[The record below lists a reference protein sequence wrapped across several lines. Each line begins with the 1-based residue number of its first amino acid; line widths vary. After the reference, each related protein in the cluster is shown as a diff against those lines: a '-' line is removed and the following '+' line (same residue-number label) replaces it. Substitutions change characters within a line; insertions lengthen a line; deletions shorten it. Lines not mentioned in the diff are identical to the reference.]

1 MARANRQVV
10 SHLAPIMPRR
20 LPTLALPPTTPD
32 GPEDFSGQEWL
43 VTNGL
48 GGHACGPVA
57 GPATRRY
64 HGWFVPN
71 LSEPRGRH
79 VLLPRLDDSV
89 VTDEGAWLLDGHLV
103 QFRLEGLLPVWR
115 YQLPG
120 RVVERRVVMPH
131 GRNAAVLRWRLVE
144 GAPCRLLL
152 RPFVAARRQDEALR
166 LDEQPA
172 WQARTVA
179 DGGLQ
184 LALACGGA
192 DLLLQPVAPGAA
204 FTADPLIERDR
215 RFSME
220 AERGYDHAEH
230 QHSPGHWTLHLSAGQ
245 DVALQALLAGDAPLA
260 PAEALL
266 QAERDRQALLLVT
279 AGLAEPQQDEPIAAD
294 ADIEARLVLAAD
306 AFIVQPGSRAE
317 EADGSFRS
325 VMAGYHW
332 FNDWGRDTMI
342 ALEGL
347 TLCTGRHA
355 EARAILHTFAG
366 YIRDGL
372 LPNLFPEGGREA
384 LYHTVDATLWFF
396 HALDRYTLR
405 SGDETL
411 VPQLFPA
418 LREVVRKHV
427 EGTHYG
433 IGMDPA
439 DGLLRAAAEGYQ
451 LTWMDAKMDGW
462 VVTPRRGKPVEIQ
475 ALWFNALRL
484 MAAWAQRFEQ
494 PDDGFDNLADRTGS
508 SFNRRFWSATHGH
521 LLDVVDGPDG
531 DDASLRPNQVFSL
544 SLTYPVLERRHWPA
558 VLQAVRAE
566 LLTPLGLRT
575 LGPREPA
582 YRPHYQ
588 GDLRARDGAYH
599 QGTVWPWLLGHF
611 VDGWLRAHGDAAQAR
626 AFLDAFPA
634 HLRQAGIGQ
643 VSEVFDAQAPH
654 RPGGCIAQAWSVA
667 ELLRAWQAT
676 RPVSRLDNLPEEAE
690 DHG

>member
-1 MARANRQVV
+1 
-10 SHLAPIMPRR
+10 MPCR

-32 GPEDFSGQEWL
+32 GPADFDGQEWL

-48 GGHACGPVA
+48 GGFASGPVA
-57 GPATRRY
+57 GAATRRY

-71 LSEPRGRH
+71 LTEPRGRH

-89 VTDEGAWLLDGHLV
+89 VTDEGAWMLGAHLV
-103 QFRLEGLLPVWR
+103 QFRLEGTLPVWR
-115 YQLPG
+115 FQLPG
-120 RVVERRVVMPH
+120 RVIERRVVMPH
-131 GRNAAVLRWRLVE
+131 GRNAVLVRWQLVE

-152 RPFVAARRQDEALR
+152 RPFIAARRQDAVL
-166 LDEQPA
+166 QPQDQAA
-172 WQARTVA
+172 WQARTTEGGALQVA
-179 DGGLQ
+179 LD
-184 LALACGGA
+184 CGGA
-192 DLLLQPVAPGAA
+192 DLLLQPLATGTA
-204 FTADPLIERDR
+204 FMADPLIAHACH
-215 RFSME
+215 FSME
-220 AERGYDHAEH
+220 AERGYDHTEH
-230 QHSPGHWTLHLSAGQ
+230 QHSPGHWTLQLAAGQ
-245 DVALQALLAGDAPLA
+245 PVALQALLAGDAPLA
-260 PAEALL
+260 RAPADADLLL
-266 QAERDRQALLLVT
+266 QAERDRQALLLAT
-279 AGLAEPQQDEPIAAD
+279 AGLAERDATDAD
-294 ADIEARLVLAAD
+294 ADLEARLVLAAD

-342 ALEGL
+342 SLEGL

-372 LPNLFPEGGREA
+372 LPNLFPEGGRQA

-405 SGDETL
+405 SGDDTL
-411 VPQLFPA
+411 VPELFPA
-418 LREVVRKHV
+418 LREVVRHHV
-427 EGTHYG
+427 QGTHYG
-433 IGMDPA
+433 IGMDA
-439 DGLLRAAAEGYQ
+439 EDGLLRAAADGYQ

-494 PDDGFDNLADRTGS
+494 PDDGFDDLADRTGS
-508 SFNRRFWSATHGH
+508 SFNRRFVSAAHGH

-544 SLTYPVLERRHWPA
+544 SLTYPVLQRPHWRP
-558 VLQAVRAE
+558 VLQAVRDE
-566 LLTPLGLRT
+566 LLTPMGLRT

-611 VDGWLRAHGDAAQAR
+611 VDGWLRAHGDAQAAR
-626 AFLDAFPA
+626 GFLDAFPA
-634 HLRQAGIGQ
+634 HLRQAGVGQ

-667 ELLRAWQAT
+667 EVLRAWQAT
-676 RPVSRLDNLPEEAE
+676 RPATCLDNLPDEEPG
-690 DHG
+690 DG

>member
-1 MARANRQVV
+1 
-10 SHLAPIMPRR
+10 MPRR
-20 LPTLALPPTTPD
+20 YNTLVLPSASPD
-32 GPEDFSGQEWL
+32 AATDFPGPEWL

-48 GGHACGPVA
+48 GGFASGPVQ

-71 LSEPRGRH
+71 LTQPRGRH
-79 VLLPRLDDSV
+79 VLLSRIDDSV
-89 VTDEGAWLLDGHLV
+89 VADDGAWVLDGHLAE
-103 QFRLEGLLPVWR
+103 FRLEGTLPVWR
-115 YQLPG
+115 HVLPG
-120 RVVERRVVMPH
+120 RVIERSVVMPY
-131 GRNAAVLRWRLVE
+131 GRNAAVVRWRLLE
-144 GAPCRLLL
+144 GTPCRLLL
-152 RPFVAARRQDEALR
+152 RPFIAGRRQDAAL
-166 LDEQPA
+166 QPEDRPPY
-172 WQARTVA
+172 QARTA
-179 DGGLQ
+179 EGGAIDLQ
-184 LALACGGA
+184 LACGGA
-192 DLLLQPVAPGAA
+192 LRLQPLPAGAA
-204 FTADPLIERDR
+204 FQPDPLVDRDR
-215 RFSME
+215 DFRVE
-220 AERGYDHAEH
+220 AERGYDHTEH
-230 QHSPGHWTLHLSAGQ
+230 QHSPGHWTAQLAVGQ
-245 DVALQALLAGDAPLA
+245 DVALLATMAGEPPLGPVDTLFEAEQA
-260 PAEALL
+260 
-266 QAERDRQALLLVT
+266 RQDLLLMT
-279 AGLAEPQQDEPIAAD
+279 AGLADPASADET
-294 ADIEARLVLAAD
+294 EARLVLAAD

-342 ALEGL
+342 SLEGL
-347 TLCTGRHA
+347 TLATGRHA

-405 SGDETL
+405 SGDDTL
-411 VPQLFPA
+411 VPELFPA
-418 LREVVRKHV
+418 LREVIRHHRQ
-427 EGTHYG
+427 GTHYG
-433 IGMDPA
+433 IGMDES
-439 DGLLRAAAEGYQ
+439 DGLLKASADGYQ

-494 PDDGFDNLADRTGS
+494 PDDGFDTLGDRAGE
-508 SFNRRFWSATHGH
+508 SFERRFWSPAHGH

-531 DDASLRPNQVFSL
+531 DDASLRPNQVFAM
-544 SLTYPVLERRHWPA
+544 SLTYPVLDRRHWQP
-558 VLQAVRAE
+558 VLQAVRSE

-575 LGPREPA
+575 LGPREPGYQPL
-582 YRPHYQ
+582 YR

-611 VDGWLRAHGDAAQAR
+611 VDAWLRASGGSAEGHAQAR
-626 AFLDAFPA
+626 AMLDELPR
-634 HLRQAGIGQ
+634 HLLQAGVGH

-654 RPGGCIAQAWSVA
+654 LPGGCIAQAWSAA

-676 RPVSRLDNLPEEAE
+676 RPPTCLDKLPGE
-690 DHG
+690 DEIDG

>member
-1 MARANRQVV
+1 M
-10 SHLAPIMPRR
+10 
-20 LPTLALPPTTPD
+20 
-32 GPEDFSGQEWL
+32 
-43 VTNGL
+43 TNGL
-48 GGHACGPVA
+48 GGYASGPVA
-57 GPATRRY
+57 GAATRRY

-89 VTDEGAWLLDGHLV
+89 VSDEGAWQLGAHLA
-103 QFRLEGLLPVWR
+103 QFRLEGTLPVWR
-115 YQLPG
+115 FELPG
-120 RVVERRVVMPH
+120 RVIERRVVMPH
-131 GRNAAVLRWRLVE
+131 GRHAVVVRWQLVE

-152 RPFVAARRQDEALR
+152 RPFIAARRQDAALQP
-166 LDEQPA
+166 DELPA

-179 DGGLQ
+179 GGGLQ
-184 LALACGGA
+184 VALGCGGA
-192 DLLLQPVAPGAA
+192 DLQLQPLAPGAA
-204 FTADPLIERDR
+204 FTADPLIDR
-215 RFSME
+215 HCHFSME
-220 AERGYDHAEH
+220 AERGYDHTEH
-230 QHSPGHWTLHLSAGQ
+230 QHSPGHWTLQLAAGQ
-245 DVALQALLAGDAPLA
+245 AVALQATMAGDAPLA
-260 PAEALL
+260 EPQALL
-266 QAERDRQALLLVT
+266 QAERDRQLLLLAT
-279 AGLAEPQQDEPIAAD
+279 AGLAEQEE
-294 ADIEARLVLAAD
+294 DIEARLVLAAD

-342 ALEGL
+342 SLEGL

-372 LPNLFPEGGREA
+372 LPNLFPEGGRQA

-405 SGDETL
+405 SGDDTL
-411 VPQLFPA
+411 VPELFPA
-418 LREVVRKHV
+418 LREVIRHHVR
-427 EGTHYG
+427 GTHYG
-433 IGMDPA
+433 IGMDPQ
-439 DGLLRAAAEGYQ
+439 DGLLRAAADGYQ

-494 PDDGFDNLADRTGS
+494 PDDGFDDLADRTGT
-508 SFNRRFWSATHGH
+508 SFNRRFWSAPHGH
-521 LLDVVDGPDG
+521 LLDVVDGPDPAAP

-566 LLTPLGLRT
+566 LLTPMGLRT

-588 GDLRARDGAYH
+588 GDLRSRDGAYH

-611 VDGWLRAHGDAAQAR
+611 VDGWLRAHGDVPAAR
-626 AFLDAFPA
+626 GFLDALPA

-654 RPGGCIAQAWSVA
+654 HPGGCIAQAWSVA

-676 RPVSRLDNLPEEAE
+676 RPTACLDNLPEEEA